1 MLSEQHHRIR
11 REKRV
16 GIGYDIIGIDA
27 VLAEIHFWKGA
38 GSYLWYP
45 GTLGKVLPAK
55 LPPSKIPSLPLPHS
69 LLRHTPS
76 VTLVD
81 IINRNIFFPVSK
93 V

>member
-27 VLAEIHFWKGA
+27 VLAEFHSWKGA

-45 GTLGKVLPAK
+45 STLGKVLPAK
-55 LPPSKIPSLPLPHS
+55 LPPSKKAWFSLPQS
-69 LLRHTPS
+69 FLRLTLS
-76 VTLVD
+76 V
-81 IINRNIFFPVSK
+81 
-93 V
+93 